1 VQGQPSGQW
10 SRVAAIFDAPPTSS
24 GREGAQV
31 FILYGSD
38 EGYPNVRLLK
48 DSKVV
53 AVDEC
58 TSTLVSSQPVSIIR
72 ASVVTPDRGALTYVI
87 GYARLSDAL
96 WVSFLGSSSKPLDKG
111 VMVEMVKSLAV
122 TGVK

>member
-1 VQGQPSGQW
+1 MQDQPSGQW
-10 SRVAAIFDAPPTSS
+10 SRLAAIVDAPPTSP
-24 GREGAQV
+24 GLEVAQV

-38 EGYPNVRLLK
+38 EGYPNVRLLR

-87 GYARLSDAL
+87 GYAKVSDAL
-96 WVSFLGSSSKPLDKG
+96 WVSFLGSSSNPLDKG